1 MPASLVFGSMN
12 LLNIY
17 CKWLVNSAIDIRVKK
32 KAVKLTVDIIT

>member
-12 LLNIY
+12 LLNIIVNGF
-17 CKWLVNSAIDIRVKK
+17 VNSAIDISVKK